1 MTRPTEFQPSRRPG
15 QRPNLIL
22 VISDTLRRDHVGV
35 YQRLH
40 DKRSLAPWP
49 MHTPSLDAFAED
61 AVTFTNAYPES
72 LPTLPVRRALH
83 TGNRTWP
90 FRDWVPQKGDTVRAY
105 GWQRIPEEQVTLA
118 EILEHEGY
126 RSGFFTDAYHQFKPS
141 MNFHRGFSQWGW
153 IRGHERD
160 AYASPS
166 LVRVED
172 VLAHQP
178 VLPEWAQQPDAMR
191 PLEIDRAAARL
202 GRPGI
207 NAMIRQHLANAS
219 ERRSEEDF
227 LGPQVFR
234 SGMKWLEE
242 NNPSVTGQPFFL
254 CLDSF
259 DPHEPWD
266 PPLYYAAMY
275 DPDFVAGRDGREI
288 ISPRYGPS
296 DYLSERELR
305 RMRALYAG
313 EVTMVDHW
321 FGCLLQKVRDVGEWD
336 NTCIVFLADHG
347 HQLGE
352 HGLTGKVSSGL
363 YPELIDIPLF
373 IKHPSGQGAG
383 QRVEQFVY
391 NVDTF
396 ATALALLGVTPP
408 VEVPSRNVWP
418 LVQSRVQSPESREQP
433 PGTLDSG
440 LGTFVVTGFNY
451 DVMVHTERWGYIARS
466 DGTNARLY
474 DLKADPGWH
483 TDVAADHAA
492 QVKEFHQL
500 VEHEAGGALPR
511 YENVRQGI
519 ATEWYRL

>member
-1 MTRPTEFQPSRRPG
+1 MSRPTEFQPARRPAK
-15 QRPNLIL
+15 QPNLIF

-35 YQRLH
+35 YQQLG

-49 MHTPSLDAFAED
+49 MHTPSLDAFARE
-61 AVTFTNAYPES
+61 AVLFANAYPES

-118 EILEHEGY
+118 EVLEHEGY

-141 MNFHRGFSQWGW
+141 MNFHRGFSQFGW

-166 LVRVED
+166 LARMDD

-178 VLPEWAQQPDAMR
+178 VLPDWAKQPSAMR
-191 PLEIDRAAARL
+191 PLEIDRA
-202 GRPGI
+202 GQPGI

-219 ERRSEEDF
+219 ERKSEEDF

-242 NNPSVTGQPFFL
+242 NNSSVTGQPFFL

-275 DPDFVAGRDGREI
+275 DPDFVPGRDGREI
-288 ISPRYGPS
+288 ISPRYGAS

-321 FGCLLQKVRDVGEWD
+321 FGRLLQKVRDVGEWD
-336 NTCIVFLADHG
+336 STCIVFLADHG

-373 IKHPSGQGAG
+373 IKHPTGEAAG
-383 QRVEQFVY
+383 SRVDAFVY
-391 NVDTF
+391 NLDTF
-396 ATALALLGVTPP
+396 TTALALLGVKPP
-408 VEVPSRNVWP
+408 VEVASRDVWP
-418 LVQSRVQSPESREQP
+418 LVKGAGGGAPSHI
-433 PGTLDSG
+433 
-440 LGTFVVTGFNY
+440 VTGFNY
-451 DVMVHTERWGYIARS
+451 DVMVRTERWGYIARS
-466 DGTNARLY
+466 DGSNARLY
-474 DLKADPGWH
+474 DLHSDPGWH
-483 TDVAADHAA
+483 TDVAADHDA
-492 QVKEFHQL
+492 QLKEFHQI
-500 VEHEAGGALPR
+500 VEHEAGGPPPR
-511 YENVRQGI
+511 YDNVRQGI